1 VSLGRDLEQAIAT
14 VEESAAKA
22 GRPSL
27 PFEGR
32 ITVTTDRGGPLERHV
47 AGWKA
52 LGAQYVSLNTM
63 GQGYA
68 TVDQHIAALTEAAP
82 IALAG

>member
-1 VSLGRDLEQAIAT
+1 M
-14 VEESAAKA
+14 
-22 GRPSL
+22 
-27 PFEGR
+27 
-32 ITVTTDRGGPLERHV
+32 